1 MKIPKYWA
9 KRAQV
14 VKHSSGDAYA
24 LVSWKWSD
32 ESIQDAQAQADARL
46 RELVNKVMS
55 GATLSS
61 YEYGER
67 PLREQ
72 IVQDVRDAAGRENA
86 VVSRN
91 RYGALVLN
99 TANALFIDM
108 DFAENN
114 APISLSGAVQRLF
127 GKRANPADV
136 ALERIAAWSR
146 RHPDLGLRVYR
157 TAAGLRGLI
166 TNEQFSPAQNQ
177 AFDILRELESDPL
190 YMRLCRAQDCF
201 RARLTPKP
209 WRCNIKMPPAQY
221 PFDDIKQELR
231 FDEWTRR
238 YERASSAY
246 AVCAFVKHFG
256 SVQIHPDI
264 QPILALH
271 DQMSGVNTT
280 RPLA

>member
-14 VKHSSGDAYA
+14 ANQSSGRAYN

-32 ESIQDAQAQADARL
+32 ESIQDAQAQAEARL
-46 RELVNKVMS
+46 AELVEMVS
-55 GATLSS
+55 ADATLKS
-61 YEYGER
+61 YAYGER

-72 IVQDVRDAAGRENA
+72 ITQSIRDPAGRENA
-86 VVSRN
+86 VVTRN

-108 DFAENN
+108 DFANED
-114 APISLSGAVQRLF
+114 APVTPLGTVQRLF
-127 GKRANPADV
+127 GKRANPANV
-136 ALERIAAWSR
+136 ALERIAEWSS

-177 AFDILRELESDPL
+177 AFDILRALASDPL
-190 YMRLCRAQDCF
+190 YIRLCRAQDCF

-209 WRCNIKMPPAQY
+209 WRCNMKMPPAQY

-231 FDEWTRR
+231 FDDWARR
-238 YERASSAY
+238 YEHAGSAY
-246 AVCAFVKHFG
+246 AVCAFVQHFG
-256 SVQIHPDI
+256 SARIHPDI

-271 DQMSGVNTT
+271 DQMSGVDTT

>member
-14 VKHSSGDAYA
+14 ANQSSGRAYN

-32 ESIQDAQAQADARL
+32 ESIQDAQAQAEARL
-46 RELVNKVMS
+46 AELVEMVS
-55 GATLSS
+55 AGATLKS
-61 YEYGER
+61 YAYGER

-72 IVQDVRDAAGRENA
+72 ITQSIRDPAGRENA
-86 VVSRN
+86 VVTRN

-108 DFAENN
+108 DFANED
-114 APISLSGAVQRLF
+114 APVTPLGAVQRLF

-136 ALERIAAWSR
+136 ALERIAAWSS

-177 AFDILRELESDPL
+177 AFDILRALASDPL
-190 YMRLCRAQDCF
+190 YIRLCRAQDCF

-209 WRCNIKMPPAQY
+209 WRCNMKMPPAQY

-238 YERASSAY
+238 YEHASSAY

-271 DQMSGVNTT
+271 DQMSGVDTT